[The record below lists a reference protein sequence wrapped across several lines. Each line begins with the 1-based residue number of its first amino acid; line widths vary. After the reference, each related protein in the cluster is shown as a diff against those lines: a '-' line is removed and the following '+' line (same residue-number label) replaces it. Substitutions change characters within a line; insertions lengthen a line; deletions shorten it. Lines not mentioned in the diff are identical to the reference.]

1 MSLLFE
7 KAFLPRCKDLIRPET
22 ALADFVLASDISGNK
37 KINVLMCQ
45 ETFQISFHNNIGY
58 FIETLKVPDIVL
70 LYKTIL

>member
-1 MSLLFE
+1 
-7 KAFLPRCKDLIRPET
+7 
-22 ALADFVLASDISGNK
+22 
-37 KINVLMCQ
+37 MCQ